1 MPSSARASTSF
12 DSRRD
17 RRTLCALHKVR
28 VVECSTSTTAQLPE
42 RLRSSFWTVR
52 LTDLARRPPPGPD
65 AAFHV
70 LQRIAIYIVI
80 SIPNRK
86 SIARGVSHFIT
97 ISYVYFTVEP
107 KTEAGVQL
115 ACVRVHA
122 ADR

>member
-1 MPSSARASTSF
+1 MHRQS
-12 DSRRD
+12 D
-17 RRTLCALHKVR
+17 
-28 VVECSTSTTAQLPE
+28 
-42 RLRSSFWTVR
+42 
-52 LTDLARRPPPGPD
+52 ARREAEADTERSERVAGTQSSRSGPAGRPPGPD

-97 ISYVYFTVEP
+97 ISYVYFIVEP

-115 ACVRVHA
+115 ACVRDHA